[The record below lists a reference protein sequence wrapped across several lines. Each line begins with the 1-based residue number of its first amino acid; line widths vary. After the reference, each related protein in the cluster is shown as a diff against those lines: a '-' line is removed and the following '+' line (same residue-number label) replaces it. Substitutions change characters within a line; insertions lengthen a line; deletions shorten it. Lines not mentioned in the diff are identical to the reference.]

1 MQKKKIAVFISG
13 RGSNF
18 MAIQERIE
26 RGDVNGGIV
35 AVISDNPT
43 AAGLG
48 YAREKSMET
57 AVFERRRG
65 QPRDAYFQSI
75 MGYLE
80 PLCIDL
86 IVLAGFMKVLSANI
100 IRRYENRII
109 NIHPALLPSFPGV
122 DAQKQALDYGVKHTG
137 CTVHFVDE
145 GVDTGPIIFQE
156 TVPVLDSDS
165 VEDLASRILSKEHV
179 LFPEAV
185 RCFCGDLLQID
196 GRKVLAPE
204 PYETR

>member
-1 MQKKKIAVFISG
+1 MRKKRIAVFISG

-26 RGDVNGGIV
+26 RGDVNGEIV
-35 AVISDNPT
+35 AVISDNPS

-48 YAREKSMET
+48 YARGKSMET

-65 QPRDAYFQSI
+65 QPRDVYFQSI
-75 MGYLE
+75 MGCLE

-100 IRRYENRII
+100 IRRYKNRII

-137 CTVHFVDE
+137 CTVHFVDD

-156 TVPVLDSDS
+156 TVPVG
-165 VEDLASRILSKEHV
+165 SR
-179 LFPEAV
+179 
-185 RCFCGDLLQID
+185 
-196 GRKVLAPE
+196 GR
-204 PYETR
+204 